1 MSTIDFFYPLVENP
15 YLQGRIGCANV
26 LSDIYAMGTP
36 RVDHMLM
43 VLAVSL
49 DMNEI
54 ERRVITRE
62 MIRGFNDAAEEAGTK
77 ITGGQ
82 SILNPWPIIGGVANT
97 VVNKDEFLIPNNAQ
111 EGDVIVL
118 TKPLGTQVVV
128 NLNEWKSENNQKYQK
143 VIGQNIASDKDIEQM
158 SDLAIQSMGKL
169 NKNAATLV
177 RKYRAGACTDVTGFG
192 ILGHLEN
199 LAEAQKLKLE
209 LKIDMLPVIKKT
221 HIIESEIQN
230 FNLMKGYSAETSGGL
245 MCMIKEKD
253 VQGFMDDLKNEFG
266 EKSWVIG
273 QVIRSSD

>member
-1 MSTIDFFYPLVENP
+1 
-15 YLQGRIGCANV
+15 
-26 LSDIYAMGTP
+26 MGTP

-143 VIGQNIASDKDIEQM
+143 VIGQNIASDKDIKQM